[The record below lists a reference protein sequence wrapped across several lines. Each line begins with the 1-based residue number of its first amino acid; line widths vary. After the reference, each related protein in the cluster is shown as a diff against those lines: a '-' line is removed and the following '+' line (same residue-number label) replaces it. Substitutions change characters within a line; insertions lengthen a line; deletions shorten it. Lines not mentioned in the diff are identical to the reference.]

1 MQLPLRYTTF
11 RETLRFFA
19 MDIKIVEQPIA
30 TLAPLGTAGALG
42 NLRLGGL
49 PWRQLLEER
58 WVRTLGKAE
67 DLTLTASLSFWP
79 SDALLEELSALSEDF
94 VVVADDGTQLASA
107 TRIPLKNA
115 LGMPLENPLAPR
127 RAKAS
132 AVTVPPGD
140 SLVVRYPWDLL
151 AVQEDVLKNAPHGT
165 INGVINEGSVIDG
178 NLDLGDSSMILPG
191 VYITGNVVIGQNCL
205 IGPNCTIRG
214 NTSIGDGCRIGQG
227 AEIKNSILM
236 DNVKVPHVAFVGDS
250 ILANGVDLGAGTMV
264 SNWKHDGA
272 NITSQVGRKQVDTGR
287 DHFGAVIAEN
297 VHIGV
302 NTSIYP
308 GVKISAGVVSAPA
321 EIIKNDR

>member
-1 MQLPLRYTTF
+1 MNINIIEEP
-11 RETLRFFA
+11 
-19 MDIKIVEQPIA
+19 IV
-30 TLAPLGTAGALG
+30 TLAPLGAAGALG
-42 NLRLGGL
+42 NLQLGGMT
-49 PWRQLLEER
+49 WRKLVEER
-58 WVRTLGKAE
+58 WVRMLGKAN

-79 SDALLEELSALSEDF
+79 SEELLEELSSLSEDF
-94 VVVADDGTQLASA
+94 AVVSEDGTQLASA
-107 TRIPLKNA
+107 MRTPLKNA
-115 LGMPLENPLAPR
+115 LGLPMESLHSHRQTKN
-127 RAKAS
+127 S
-132 AVTVPPGD
+132 TVTVRAGT

-151 AVQEDVLKNAPHGT
+151 AVQEDVLMNAPHGS